1 MKFSH
6 KQYAQALYEA
16 IAETKAKDHDVV
28 IENFIQILKDKGD
41 LTEYEKIVEEYERY
55 EKEMKGITDVEV
67 TTATDAKINK
77 TLLDDLNDLVGKDI
91 DLKHKVDNNLI
102 GGVVIKAGDTLIDGS
117 VKHHLDNLRDT
128 LNE

>member
-16 IAETKAKDHDVV
+16 ISETKAKDHDVV

-41 LTEYEKIVEEYERY
+41 LVEYEEIIKEYEAY

-67 TTATDAKINK
+67 TTATDAKLNK
-77 TLLDDLNDLVGKDI
+77 PLLDDLNDLVGKDI

-117 VKHHLDNLRDT
+117 IKHHLDNLRNT